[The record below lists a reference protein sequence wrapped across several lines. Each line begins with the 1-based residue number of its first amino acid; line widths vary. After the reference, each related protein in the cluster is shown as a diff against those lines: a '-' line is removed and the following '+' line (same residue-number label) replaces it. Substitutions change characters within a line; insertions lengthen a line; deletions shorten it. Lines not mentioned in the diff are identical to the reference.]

1 MGKGI
6 ITSDRKIKFELRN
19 ILQKDIGLYHEYYGN
34 LLNKLQ
40 NIEPIKKQ
48 KNEDSTYS
56 EIVLNTLMKTSDI
69 EKHGLSIIT
78 DNDSKKWLLDA
89 KKEFNN
95 NWEKDLI
102 DRINDLREISNEDN
116 LPFSEKS
123 AQGAK
128 LFSKKIQSSVYPS
141 TFLIGN
147 GNIRF
152 LWEREEEQ
160 IGIQFLNENTT
171 QYVIF
176 NKNGNNTYQHI
187 GTSNHY
193 DLIKFI
199 KILSLY
205 KLFN

>member
-128 LFSKKIQSSVYPS
+128 LFSKKFSLL
-141 TFLIGN
+141 F
-147 GNIRF
+147 
-152 LWEREEEQ
+152 
-160 IGIQFLNENTT
+160 T
-171 QYVIF
+171 QA
-176 NKNGNNTYQHI
+176 
-187 GTSNHY
+187 
-193 DLIKFI
+193 
-199 KILSLY
+199 LS
-205 KLFN
+205 